1 MNFFNLAF
9 YAIDSGTF
17 KYKAFHNELLYQ
29 KEWQIMQKKKK
40 NANELLPSYSRGN
53 EFTQASSTR
62 KHVCIFAKTASS
74 VALLQRNIL
83 KEK

>member
-1 MNFFNLAF
+1 MTN
-9 YAIDSGTF
+9 YA
-17 KYKAFHNELLYQ
+17 
-29 KEWQIMQKKKK
+29 KKKK

-62 KHVCIFAKTASS
+62 KHVSIFAKTASS

>member
-1 MNFFNLAF
+1 MTN
-9 YAIDSGTF
+9 YA
-17 KYKAFHNELLYQ
+17 
-29 KEWQIMQKKKK
+29 KKKK
-40 NANELLPSYSRGN
+40 NVNELLPSYSRGN